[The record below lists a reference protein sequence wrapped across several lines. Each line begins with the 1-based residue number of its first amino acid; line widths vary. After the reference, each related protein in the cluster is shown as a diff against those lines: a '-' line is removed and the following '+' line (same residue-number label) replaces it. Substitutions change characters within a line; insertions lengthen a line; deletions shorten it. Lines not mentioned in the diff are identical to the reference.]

1 MYFINHE
8 EHHGLTVLTR
18 VPTTTK
24 PLSTL
29 YLVLVMYDVF
39 HASGPQAGSDE
50 ASKTGDELCQ
60 AWTQVDQGIVSKTM
74 HYVNSKYII

>member
-1 MYFINHE
+1 MNHE
-8 EHHGLTVLTR
+8 EHHDFTRLTR

-29 YLVLVMYDVF
+29 YLVLVTYNVF

-50 ASKTGDELCQ
+50 AGKTGDELCQ
-60 AWTQVDQGIVSKTM
+60 AWTQVDQGIV
-74 HYVNSKYII
+74 